1 MSYTPRQIQA
11 FLDPES
17 LRIVEIE
24 GEALRFGKDF
34 RLKMTDKGFDE
45 ERQLL
50 RCTFDLVEE
59 MPLSP
64 TVVET
69 V

>member
-1 MSYTPRQIQA
+1 MSYSPRQIQA

-17 LRIVEIE
+17 LRIVEME
-24 GEALRFGKDF
+24 GEAPHFGEGF
-34 RLKMTDKGFDE
+34 HLKMTDKVFDA

-59 MPLSP
+59 MDAV
-64 TVVET
+64 TRDGG
-69 V
+69 

>member
-1 MSYTPRQIQA
+1 MDYTPRQIQA
-11 FLDPES
+11 FLDPDS

-24 GEALRFGKDF
+24 GEAPQFGRDF
-34 RLKMTDKGFDE
+34 RLKMTDKEFDG

-50 RCTFDLVEE
+50 RCTFDLEE
-59 MPLSP
+59 TALSP

-69 V
+69 I